1 MHNIDKLLDKCES
14 MTLLC
19 TKASSHW
26 SFVKFCFN
34 IPLVLTSSTMCII
47 NSISEDANAIKIPN
61 IIVNAV
67 SVLIMSL
74 TNSIKASEKFE
85 IFKKLSQQ
93 FMLLSQE
100 IEACDG
106 AVSKETYNILSL
118 KYDNL
123 IQDCSFEEIPVKYK
137 IEVAK
142 CFSDADRHIPIQLNG
157 IIGNTNITK
166 RLSGGKKDAML
177 SQLPHL
183 SQLSQLSQASQLS
196 LIGQSEQAAQAA
208 QAAQMIAQGASLV
221 NISTVPPKNDL
232 TTTTATGADT
242 KIYGAGEN
250 V

>member
-1 MHNIDKLLDKCES
+1 MHNIEKLLDKCEA

-26 SFVKFCFN
+26 SFVKFCFA

-47 NSISEDANAIKIPN
+47 NSISEDANSIKIPN

-93 FMLLSQE
+93 YMMLSQE
-100 IEACDG
+100 IEACD
-106 AVSKETYNILSL
+106 ANVSKEMYNILTL

-123 IQDCSFEEIPVKYK
+123 IQDCAFEEIPVKYK
-137 IEVAK
+137 IQVAT
-142 CFSDADRHIPIQLNG
+142 CFSNANRFIPIQLNG
-157 IIGNTNITK
+157 IIGNTINVK
-166 RLSGGKKDAML
+166 RISPKRT
-177 SQLPHL
+177 H
-183 SQLSQLSQASQLS
+183 
-196 LIGQSEQAAQAA
+196 E
-208 QAAQMIAQGASLV
+208 ASLV
-221 NISTVPPKNDL
+221 NISNIPPSELK
-232 TTTTATGADT
+232 TAEIAE
-242 KIYGAGEN
+242 KIQGSGEN

>member
-1 MHNIDKLLDKCES
+1 MYNIEKLLDKCEA

-26 SFVKFCFN
+26 SFVKFCFA

-47 NSISEDANAIKIPN
+47 NSISEDANSIKIPN

-93 FMLLSQE
+93 YMMLSQE
-100 IEACDG
+100 IEACD
-106 AVSKETYNILSL
+106 ANVSKETYNILTL

-123 IQDCSFEEIPVKYK
+123 IQDCAFEEIPLKYK
-137 IEVAK
+137 IQVAT
-142 CFSDADRHIPIQLNG
+142 CFSNANRFIPIQLNG
-157 IIGNTNITK
+157 IIGNTVNI
-166 RLSGGKKDAML
+166 KKM
-177 SQLPHL
+177 SQKNLF
-183 SQLSQLSQASQLS
+183 Q
-196 LIGQSEQAAQAA
+196 E
-208 QAAQMIAQGASLV
+208 ASLV
-221 NISTVPPKNDL
+221 NISNIPPTELK
-232 TTTTATGADT
+232 TSETAE
-242 KIYGAGEN
+242 KIQGSGEN

>member
-1 MHNIDKLLDKCES
+1 MHNIEKLLDKCEA

-26 SFVKFCFN
+26 SFVKFCFA

-47 NSISEDANAIKIPN
+47 NSISEDANSIKIPN

-93 FMLLSQE
+93 YMMLSQE
-100 IEACDG
+100 IEACD
-106 AVSKETYNILSL
+106 ANVSKEMYNILTL

-123 IQDCSFEEIPVKYK
+123 IQDCAFEEIPVKYK
-137 IEVAK
+137 IQVAT
-142 CFSDADRHIPIQLNG
+142 CFSNANRFIPIQLNG
-157 IIGNTNITK
+157 IIGNTINVK
-166 RLSGGKKDAML
+166 RISPKR
-177 SQLPHL
+177 SH
-183 SQLSQLSQASQLS
+183 
-196 LIGQSEQAAQAA
+196 E
-208 QAAQMIAQGASLV
+208 ASLV
-221 NISTVPPKNDL
+221 NISNIPPSELK
-232 TTTTATGADT
+232 TTETAE
-242 KIYGAGEN
+242 KIQGSGEN

>member
-106 AVSKETYNILSL
+106 NVSKETFNILSL

-123 IQDCSFEEIPVKYK
+123 IQDCSFEEIPLKYK
-137 IEVAK
+137 TDVAK
-142 CFSDADRHIPIQLNG
+142 CFSDANRYIPIQLNG
-157 IIGNTNITK
+157 IIGNASIAK
-166 RLSGGKKDAML
+166 RQSKDNKEM
-177 SQLPHL
+177 
-183 SQLSQLSQASQLS
+183 
-196 LIGQSEQAAQAA
+196 QS
-208 QAAQMIAQGASLV
+208 IIQGASFV
-221 NISTVPPKNDL
+221 NISNIPPKEFKTEEKHDENIP
-232 TTTTATGADT
+232 GH
-242 KIYGAGEN
+242 GES

>member
-1 MHNIDKLLDKCES
+1 MYNIEKLLDKCEA

-26 SFVKFCFN
+26 SFIKFCFA

-47 NSISEDANAIKIPN
+47 NSISEDANSIKIPN

-93 FMLLSQE
+93 YMMLSQE
-100 IEACDG
+100 IEAYD
-106 AVSKETYNILSL
+106 ANVSKETYNILTL

-123 IQDCSFEEIPVKYK
+123 IQDCAFEEIPLKYK
-137 IEVAK
+137 IQVAT
-142 CFSDADRHIPIQLNG
+142 CFSNANRFIPIQLNG
-157 IIGNTNITK
+157 IIGNTVNI
-166 RLSGGKKDAML
+166 KKM
-177 SQLPHL
+177 SQKNLF
-183 SQLSQLSQASQLS
+183 
-196 LIGQSEQAAQAA
+196 
-208 QAAQMIAQGASLV
+208 QGASLV
-221 NISTVPPKNDL
+221 NISNIPQTELKASE
-232 TTTTATGADT
+232 TAE
-242 KIYGAGEN
+242 KIQGSGEN